1 MFCFAFPLQVYVL
14 SAPFRWSHFNHLSF
28 VDGFQIYI
36 FSTNFQQHLCPIL
49 SNVYMMALP
58 ESFNV
63 TYDSARPNQFWQLF
77 T

>member
-1 MFCFAFPLQVYVL
+1 MFCFAFPLQVFIL
-14 SAPFRWSHFNHLSF
+14 SAPFCCSHFNPLSF

-36 FSTNFQQHLCPIL
+36 FSIDFQHHLCLIL

-58 ESFNV
+58 ESFNA